1 MNASKSRG
9 YCADSKSKSVIVNLD
24 LHYGTTVIH
33 LFKRGE
39 NVRLP
44 HNPLDM
50 AERSIRHSIEKHLP
64 TLAHWTPASD
74 L

>member
-24 LHYGTTVIH
+24 LHYGTTVIP

-50 AERSIRHSIEKHLP
+50 AERSIRHFIERPPL
-64 TLAHWTPASD
+64 TLEHWFPASA